1 MNVEHVLNVLINGIT
16 EGTIDAKTTIYIDP
30 DGVRA
35 CGSYMADEVK
45 IVKIGNGYKVVIE

>member
-1 MNVEHVLNVLINGIT
+1 MASQKVQLM
-16 EGTIDAKTTIYIDP
+16 P